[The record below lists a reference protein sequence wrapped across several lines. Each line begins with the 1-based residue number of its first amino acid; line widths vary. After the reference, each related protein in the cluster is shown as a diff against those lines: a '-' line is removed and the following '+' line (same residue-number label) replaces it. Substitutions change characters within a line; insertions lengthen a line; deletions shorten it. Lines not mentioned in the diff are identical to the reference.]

1 MAAQFSVINPLFE
14 ADDAHLTDIFD
25 EETFEFVQCH
35 GAEYADS
42 SCYEGWWDGRQKEG
56 FGAVG
61 FVDGARFLGQFQ
73 SGLPQGLGLYITPK
87 GSKYIGEFHKGAFQ
101 GFGRYINLDGARYEG
116 QFSNGKA
123 MGLGVLFYADGSKEE
138 GEFQG
143 KTLVRS
149 LDTKPVQLAV
159 QAIVANTTDYLR
171 KTAKANKD
179 AKGAQDE

>member
-138 GEFQG
+138 GYDCHSLGCFRYSNISCSS
-143 KTLVRS
+143 RS
-149 LDTKPVQLAV
+149 LDTPSGNFRERRWCAAWTQSLC
-159 QAIVANTTDYLR
+159 N
-171 KTAKANKD
+171 
-179 AKGAQDE
+179 

>member
-73 SGLPQGLGLYITPK
+73 SVCLGKYLHSKRCCVIDCFPLLRLKGLPQGLGLYITPK
-87 GSKYIGEFHKGAFQ
+87 G
-101 GFGRYINLDGARYEG
+101 R
-116 QFSNGKA
+116 
-123 MGLGVLFYADGSKEE
+123 
-138 GEFQG
+138 
-143 KTLVRS
+143 
-149 LDTKPVQLAV
+149 
-159 QAIVANTTDYLR
+159 
-171 KTAKANKD
+171 
-179 AKGAQDE
+179 